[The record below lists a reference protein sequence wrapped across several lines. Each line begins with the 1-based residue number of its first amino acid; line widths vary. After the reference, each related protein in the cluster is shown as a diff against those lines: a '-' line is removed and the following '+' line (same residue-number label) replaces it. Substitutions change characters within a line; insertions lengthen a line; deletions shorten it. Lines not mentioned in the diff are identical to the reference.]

1 MDHETPRLRILLAE
15 DSEANRELVVRALTR
30 QGHEV
35 VVAANGQEAV
45 ELVTSQTFDG
55 ILMDCEMPVMGGFE
69 ATKEIRKLD
78 AERGQKSIIVAFTAN
93 ADEQDRQVCLN
104 AGMDDFM
111 SKPIA
116 VKELRVKVIEWFGRD
131 GVA

>member
-1 MDHETPRLRILLAE
+1 MDHDTPKLRILLAE
-15 DSEANRELVVRALTR
+15 DSDTNRELIVRALTR

-45 ELVTSQTFDG
+45 DLVTDQTFDG

-78 AERGQKSIIVAFTAN
+78 AERGQKSIIIAFTAN
-93 ADEQDRQVCLN
+93 IGEQDRQVCLD
-104 AGMDDFM
+104 AGMDDFI

-116 VKELRVKVIEWFGRD
+116 VKELRAKVIEWFGPG